1 MRRRLDGHY
10 FLNLTVGVLFLLLA
24 IILASCGTLDI
35 SLDATPEPSVTEGS
49 PESDMVQNTAT
60 EIVTTPTLTQEPAS
74 GWGPLISYTKPV
86 LGYKLLIPESAN
98 VQEVEPDENTTYFFE
113 GDIVGESRPY
123 LISVQVLPSE
133 GQTHEKLISALSAGV
148 NDPSEIQ
155 TVRTLDNS
163 RVGTMITYSQGT
175 GSICPEIV
183 GLMAVFIDRDTGY
196 VIRIL
201 SDGQGQCEAANVPE
215 AMTIVRS
222 FQPPAI
228 SAALAMTPTPTPTS
242 IDGLV
247 VVFTRDKNAWLWTEA
262 GGERQLT
269 KDGGVDQVLL
279 SDDKSVVA
287 FRRGNGLWAV
297 NADGSNERQLVKESD
312 LPIPQEGELADYIT
326 GMTINQL
333 AWIPGSRELLFNT
346 RMLIDGPGLL
356 LSDDLWRVNTDPQSV
371 LSLDYLFL
379 PGDGGNFAIAPD
391 GNRVA
396 VITPDSVSLTTI
408 YGEDKRRIFG
418 YTPVITYSELQYYA
432 RPVWSPGSDVL
443 GVVIPP
449 PDRLGMENQAFGIWR
464 LHTDGTPAGLVGTI
478 EARGAN
484 PLPEP
489 VINPTLETIA
499 YLSNPEVDMEQ
510 TDLLFVS
517 WDDRIGDPIFYASR
531 VDSFY
536 DWSPGGKRFSFTR
549 PPGETVAVSTF
560 TGQMDEEP
568 RLVGNGESVTLN
580 VHWVDDDRYLFLQAS
595 ARGWDLLL
603 TDSSGVV
610 TPIAAVV
617 GQPPAFDAKS

>member
-1 MRRRLDGHY
+1 MIRKFGEPY
-10 FLNLTVGVLFLLLA
+10 FLNLATGMMFLVLLIALT
-24 IILASCGTLDI
+24 SCGTLDI
-35 SLDATPEPSVTEGS
+35 SLDRTPEPSVTEGS
-49 PESDMVQNTAT
+49 PESDTVQSIAT
-60 EIVTTPTLTQEPAS
+60 DIVTTPTLTQEPAS
-74 GWGPLISYTKPV
+74 GWGPLIVYTKPV

-123 LISVQVLPSE
+123 LISVQVMPSE
-133 GQTHEKLISALSAGV
+133 GQSHEKLISTLSTGV
-148 NDPSEIQ
+148 SDPSEVQ
-155 TVRTLDNS
+155 TVRTIDND
-163 RVGTMITYSQGT
+163 RVGTMVTYSNGT
-175 GSICPEIV
+175 GSVCPEMEA
-183 GLMAVFIDRDTGY
+183 LMAVFIDRDTGY

-201 SDGQGQCEAANVPE
+201 SDGQGRCEAANVPE

-228 SAALAMTPTPTPTS
+228 SAALAMTPTPSPEPV
-242 IDGLV
+242 DDLV
-247 VVFTRDKNAWLWTEA
+247 VVFTRDNNAWLWTA
-262 GGERQLT
+262 TDGERQLT

-279 SDDKSVVA
+279 SDDKGVVA
-287 FRRGNGLWAV
+287 FRRGNGIWAV

-346 RMLIDGPGLL
+346 RMLSDGPGLL
-356 LSDDLWRVNTDPQSV
+356 LSDDLWNINADS
-371 LSLDYLFL
+371 LFLDYLFL

-396 VITPDSVSLTTI
+396 VITPDSISLTTI
-408 YGEDKRRIFG
+408 NGEDKQRIFG
-418 YTPVITYSELQYYA
+418 YTPVITYSEFRYYA
-432 RPVWSPGSDVL
+432 RPVWSPRSDVL

-478 EARGAN
+478 EARGTY

-499 YLSNPEVDMEQ
+499 YLSSPDIDPER
-510 TDLLFVS
+510 TDLLFVT
-517 WDDRIGDPIFYASR
+517 WDDRIGDPIFYSSR
-531 VDSFY
+531 VDPFY
-536 DWSPGGKRFSFTR
+536 DWSPGGERFSFTR
-549 PPGETVAVSTF
+549 PSGETAAVSIF

-568 RLVGNGESVTLN
+568 QLVGNGESVALN
-580 VHWVDDDRYLFLQAS
+580 VRWVDDNSYLYLQAS
-595 ARGWDLLL
+595 DRGWDLLL
-603 TDSSGVV
+603 NDSSG
-610 TPIAAVV
+610 TDTLIASVG
-617 GQPPAFDAKS
+617 GQPPAFDAVR